1 MIKTYYLTHLQDEV
15 HMSLFQNSMIN
26 AGIRFD
32 AWRRCALMMVTLAL
46 MVSGQAR
53 ADWILESGPS
63 SLNFVSIKNNAIA
76 EAHTFKSL
84 RGSVEKGGGAT
95 VYIDLDSVET
105 LIPVRNERIRN
116 LLLSTS
122 EFPAATIT
130 SSLDLAPMLTLSAG
144 EYLQMDLTFNL
155 GLHGVEATKTVAVRL
170 FRLSEQA
177 FQVSS
182 IKPLMI
188 NAADFGLTGGIEA
201 LREIASLQSITPVVP
216 VSFSLVFRQAE

>member
-1 MIKTYYLTHLQDEV
+1 MY
-15 HMSLFQNSMIN
+15 LFQNSIIN
-26 AGIRFD
+26 REFRLG
-32 AWRRCALMMVTLAL
+32 AWRRYAVMVLTLAL
-46 MVSGQAR
+46 LVSGQAQ
-53 ADWILESGPS
+53 ADWILENGPS

-84 RGSVEKGGGAT
+84 RGSVEKGGGAL

-122 EFPAATIT
+122 EFPAATVT
-130 SSLDLAPMLTLSAG
+130 ASLDLAPMLALAAG
-144 EYLQMDLTFNL
+144 EYLQMDLTINL
-155 GLHGVEATKTVAVRL
+155 GLHGVEATKTLAVRL

-201 LREIASLQSITPVVP
+201 LREIANLQSITPVVP
-216 VSFSLVFRQAE
+216 VTFSLVFRQAE